1 LPHPSVNIGEPFISF
16 SQVGSTNDEA
26 RKAIQEGL
34 ATHGMAF
41 FSSNQVAGRGQRG
54 KSWSSTPGASMALS
68 ILIRPDFLT
77 VLQQFEL
84 NRALA
89 LGVWDAVAAH
99 TGSSKLRLKWPNDL
113 YWENKKL
120 GGMLIESVVTGSG
133 QWLWAIAGIGLN
145 CNQHSFDP
153 SLPNPISL
161 FQITE
166 KEHDPYTVARSL
178 CPFLQARLEQLKEQK
193 TGLLQEAYEQR
204 LYKKGE
210 SARFRSG
217 DRTFSAIVKG
227 VAGNGE
233 LLLEGEP
240 TSFATGAIEWLL
252 PDQ

>member
-1 LPHPSVNIGEPFISF
+1 MPHPSVNIGEPFISF

-54 KSWSSTPGASMALS
+54 KTWSSTPGASVALS

-77 VLQQFEL
+77 VLQQFQL
-84 NRALA
+84 NMALA
-89 LGVWDAVAAH
+89 LGVWDALAYHA
-99 TGSSKLRLKWPNDL
+99 GQKKLRIKWPNDL

-120 GGMLIESVVTGSG
+120 GGILIESIVSSSG
-133 QWLWAIAGIGLN
+133 QWAWAIAGIGLN
-145 CNQHSFDP
+145 INQHDFDP

-161 FQITE
+161 FQIIGRE
-166 KEHDPYTVARSL
+166 QDPQTVARSL
-178 CPFLQARLEQLKEQK
+178 CSFIKIRLEQLQEQK
-193 TGLLQEAYEQR
+193 AGLLHAEFEQR

-210 SARFRSG
+210 SARFKIGNRS
-217 DRTFSAIVKG
+217 FSALVKG
-227 VAGNGE
+227 VTDNGE

-240 TSFATGAIEWLL
+240 TSFATGSIEWIQT
-252 PDQ
+252 DQ